1 MIKTQTEKLTYVLLI
16 MLYLTIIFG
25 INYKKNNDTDVRSC
39 K

>member
-25 INYKKNNDTDVRSC
+25 INSKNKNDTE
-39 K
+39 